1 MPTLLI
7 DAEKEHYFKIEEN
20 SGRVH
25 EILKKNGV
33 PTEYHVLKGKEHYDV
48 YSGECLDDVM
58 KLEIP
63 WFDKYLKKED

>member
-1 MPTLLI
+1 MI
-7 DAEKEHYFKIEEN
+7 DAEEEHYFKIDEN

-48 YSGECLDDVM
+48 YSGQCLDDVM

-63 WFDKYLKKED
+63 WFDKHLKGEE

>member
-7 DAEKEHYFKIEEN
+7 GTEKEHYFKIEDN

-33 PTEYHVLKGKEHYDV
+33 PTEYHVLKGKKHYDV
-48 YSGECLDDVM
+48 YTGKSLDDVM
-58 KLEIP
+58 KLEIA
-63 WFDKYLKKED
+63 WFNKYLKAEK